1 MKTSFEQH
9 IDALREAHGAHLE
22 AVKEAHMEQR
32 EERVNETRDDIQ
44 EAISDGSVFGQ
55 LMGNTLGD
63 ILSPALEALEDKA
76 GAMKDK
82 IMADIQQ
89 EFSSGHFAGG
99 LADIIN
105 DGLVERAPPALQL
118 EQDNELDLDR

>member
-22 AVKEAHMEQR
+22 AVEEAHMEAR
-32 EERVNETRDDIQ
+32 EERVNEIRDDIQ
-44 EAISDGSVFGQ
+44 GAINDGSVFGE
-55 LMGNTLGD
+55 LMGDALSE
-63 ILSPALEALEDKA
+63 ILSPALEALEDKL
-76 GAMKDK
+76 GAVKDK

-89 EFSSGHFAGG
+89 ELSSGHFARG

-105 DGLVERAPPALQL
+105 DGMVERAPPALQL
-118 EQDNELDLDR
+118 EQDNELDLDK